1 MSQKIAIIDLGSNSV
16 RMLLMKVFED
26 GSYKLL
32 DEVKDMVRLSQNMG
46 DEKTLKPL
54 PIKRTMNTLQLF
66 LKLIKVHQVDHIIP
80 VATAAVRI
88 AANQKEFLEKV
99 ALETGFQFR
108 VITGEEEAYYGYLGV
123 VNTLPVE
130 RGVTIDIGGGSTEIT
145 WIEDNQKKELV
156 SFDFGAVTLTE
167 RFIGREVIT
176 KEKVQQVEDFIAKE
190 MDKLD
195 WLTSLE
201 NYPVIGIGG
210 TIRTLAKMDKHRID
224 FPLESLHNY
233 QMTIKEVEDAYG
245 QVTSGTVQEIRK
257 ISGVNKER
265 ADLIAAGLAPVHSLM
280 KKLKAKQLIISGN
293 GLREGLFYEQYLKE
307 IRYPKPVLEDV
318 LFDSIDNIIKN
329 FGMNEKHC
337 YRVKTL
343 ALALYDQ
350 TVELHNLGLDERK
363 LLAVAA
369 LIHDLGMSIDYY
381 NHHKHGFYLSL
392 NARIHGLSNRQR
404 VMVAFLVGSHREN
417 SLKKDWR
424 DYHMLVNEED
434 MKKVEKMSIF
444 LKIAE
449 KLDRSEYGSIE
460 GLNCYIT
467 EEDVQIMVKSTTTSE
482 LEISSAMKFDKDF
495 KKIYG
500 RSLYIV

>member
-1 MSQKIAIIDLGSNSV
+1 MSKKIAIIDLGSNSI
-16 RMLLMKVFED
+16 RMLLMKVFDD

-32 DEVKDMVRLSQNMG
+32 DEVKDMVRLSQDMG
-46 DEKTLKPL
+46 EEKTLKPL

-80 VATAAVRI
+80 VATAAVRV

-99 ALETGFQFR
+99 EVETGFQFR
-108 VITGEEEAYYGYLGV
+108 VISGEEEAYYGYLGV
-123 VNTLPVE
+123 VNTLPVK
-130 RGVTIDIGGGSTEIT
+130 RGVSIDIGGASTEIT
-145 WIEDNQKKELV
+145 WIEDNKNKEVV

-167 RFIGREVIT
+167 KFIGREVIT
-176 KEKVQQVEDFIAKE
+176 EKKVQQVEDFIAKE
-190 MDKLD
+190 LSKLE
-195 WLTSLE
+195 WLKSLK

-233 QMTIKEVEDAYG
+233 QMTLKEVEEAYG
-245 QVTSGTVQEIRK
+245 QVTTGTVEEIRK
-257 ISGVNKER
+257 ISGVNKDR
-265 ADLIAAGLAPVHSLM
+265 ADLIAAGLAPVHYLM
-280 KKLKAKQLIISGN
+280 KKLKTEQLIISGN

-307 IRYPKPVLEDV
+307 MGYKKPVLQDV
-318 LFDSIDNIIKN
+318 LFHSVDNIIKN
-329 FGMNEKHC
+329 FGMNKEHC
-337 YRVKTL
+337 HRVKTL

-350 TVELHNLGLDERK
+350 TAELHQLGEEERK

-392 NARIHGLSNRQR
+392 NARLHGLSNQER

-417 SLKKDWR
+417 NLKKDWHKF
-424 DYHMLVNEED
+424 DMLINKED
-434 MKKVEKMSIF
+434 IEKVEKMSIF

-467 EEDVQIMVKSTTTSE
+467 EEDVQVMLKSTTTSE

-495 KKIYG
+495 KKIYD
-500 RSLYIV
+500 RKLYIV